1 MYRTSKHQKYLLIY
15 HIVFV
20 SKYRKKIFS
29 EEFTKEL
36 ESLIVDKLGSD
47 QVLIEAM
54 EVDITK
60 NDHIHL
66 LLNTPIDINIFEY
79 LKNLKSYLNRKV
91 YSIEHLKEHLRK
103 YYWKENLLFSEGMF
117 ICTIGRNASLSTI
130 QNYIKSQG

>member
-103 YYWKENLLFSEGMF
+103 YYWRENLLFSEGMF
-117 ICTIGRNASLSTI
+117 ICTIGNASLSTI
-130 QNYIKSQG
+130 QNYIESQG